1 MCKKFSITY
10 KKPGSFGIDGEE
22 IVEGRGEKKRVITG
36 LLAQG
41 FVVTTSRD
49 TPKSRPK
56 TFRPKTFKLK
66 TQHTLSPQ
74 AA

>member
-10 KKPGSFGIDGEE
+10 KKPGSFGIDGAE
-22 IVEGRGEKKRVITG
+22 IVEGRGKKKKMITD

-41 FVVTTSRD
+41 FVVTTSRG
-49 TPKSRPK
+49 TPKARPK
-56 TFRPKTFKLK
+56 TFRPKTFR
-66 TQHTLSPQ
+66 QHTPSPQ